1 LFDKEVQDM
10 AKGILGKKIG
20 MTQIFSPEGK
30 AVPVTVIE
38 AGPCVV
44 VQKKAV
50 PTDGYEAIQLGFGE
64 KKERLVNQPMKGHFN
79 KAGVKPYRFLHELR
93 VSAGDDF
100 TLGQEIKADVFSEGE
115 WVDVTGTSKG
125 KGFAGVIKRWNF
137 NRASMTHGSMYHRRP
152 GSLGATDPARV
163 FKGRKMPGRLGH
175 VQVTIQ
181 GLQVVKVD
189 AVRNL
194 LLVKGAIP
202 GANGGYVVVKK
213 TVKRAK
219 Q

>member
-1 LFDKEVQDM
+1 M

-50 PTDGYEAIQLGFGE
+50 PTDGYEAIQLGFDA
-64 KKERLVNQPMKGHFN
+64 KKERLVNRPMKGHFN

-93 VSAGDDF
+93 VAADDDF
-100 TLGQEIKADVFSEGE
+100 AVGQEINADVFSEGE

-137 NRASMTHGSMYHRRP
+137 NRAAMTHGSMYHRRP

-163 FKGRKMPGRLGH
+163 FKGRKMPGRMGH
-175 VQVTIQ
+175 QQVTIQ
-181 GLQVVKVD
+181 GLQVVRVD
-189 AVRNL
+189 AGRNL
-194 LLVKGAIP
+194 LLIKGAIP